1 MPRAKKFL
9 AWKEE
14 DMLAAIATFRA
25 GGISFRKCADQF
37 NVPKSTLRDRITG
50 RVVHGTKNGPESK
63 LSTEDENKLAAYLID
78 TSRQGYGKSKE
89 IIMFMATQIAVKRGK
104 KVLEGGLS
112 EMWWRSFLKRHPE
125 ISLRTS
131 QNFGMVRTLVTR
143 QTVEAFYKRLLETLQ
158 GNGIGNL
165 LDKPHLIFN
174 ADESGFV
181 NSTQSTKSSLP
192 PRGQDTSRAFPK
204 ANMKK
209 SLFWR
214 ALLLLETA
222 SPQCSFSRV

>member
-1 MPRAKKFL
+1 
-9 AWKEE
+9 
-14 DMLAAIATFRA
+14 MLTAIATFRA

-37 NVPKSTLRDRITG
+37 NAPKSTLRDRITG
-50 RVVHGTKNGPESK
+50 RVVHSTKNGPETK
-63 LSTEDENKLAAYLID
+63 LSAEDENKLAAYLID

-104 KVLEGGLS
+104 KVPEGGLS

-158 GNGIGNL
+158 DNGIGNL

-174 ADESGFV
+174 ADESGFEFDAINKIV
-181 NSTQSTKSSLP
+181 AAAKGARHVPRISKGQHEKVTVLACASAAGNSI
-192 PRGQDTSRAFPK
+192 
-204 ANMKK
+204 
-209 SLFWR
+209 
-214 ALLLLETA
+214 
-222 SPQCSFSRV
+222 PQCSFSRV